1 MITLKEWLELADYRI
16 TEGSDYQFFSDH
28 AYSLTTWNGEHD
40 GSSLEIIFDQQ
51 TQVVYAVE
59 ACDYKHNRAY
69 RLINSDYANLD
80 HDKNAWDDTKWIDL
94 DVDDDFIE
102 KALAIKSGEDY
113 DTRVTMQL
121 DLPHDLLHKLML
133 MAHEADMTLNEFVV
147 ELLQNAIDNREVL
160 N

>member
-1 MITLKEWLELADYRI
+1 VITLKQWLELADYRI
-16 TEGSDYQFFSDH
+16 TEGSDYRFFSDH
-28 AYSLTTWNGEHD
+28 AYSLTAWNGDHN
-40 GSSLEIIFDQQ
+40 GYSLEIIFDQQ

-69 RLINSDYANLD
+69 RLINPDYADLD
-80 HDKNAWDDTKWIDL
+80 HDKNAWDDTKWVDL
-94 DVDDDFIE
+94 DVDDDFME

-113 DTRVTMQL
+113 DTRVTIQL

-133 MAHEADMTLNEFVV
+133 MAHKADMTLNEFVV